1 MITKDFFQKILVVLV
16 GIFIFRLGTYLPVPF
31 VDPATLAL
39 YAQQKSGTILD
50 IFNTFSGGSIERFS
64 IFAIGIMPYISAS
77 IIIQMGGYF
86 VESLKQ
92 LKESGEK
99 GQLKLNLYTRYLTLG
114 FAVLQAIALTSHLSG
129 QGVNGVP
136 LVSNPD
142 MSFFAVSVASLV
154 FGTMFLL
161 WLGEKLT
168 EYGLGSGISVIIFA
182 GICSGFPNT
191 FFSIATMVQSGSINL
206 IFAFLILV
214 FFVLFIAFIIF
225 VEKSQRR
232 IKLSTA
238 SQYDDE
244 KGYLPLKINLA
255 GIIPVI
261 FASSLIA
268 LPATIIN
275 FFGKDSGSDILAT
288 ITAMLSRGGSLYFI
302 ILSLLVLFFC
312 FFYSKLVFDPK
323 KASDKLRQSGAFL
336 KGIRPGEFTEKYLKT
351 VSQRMTLIGAIY
363 LIAIS
368 VVPEIL
374 LIKFNVPFYLGG
386 TSLLI
391 IALVALEWHK
401 QYLMHQQS
409 QTYSKLKNN
418 LMNKFE

>member
-1 MITKDFFQKILVVLV
+1 MISKDFFQKILVVLF

-39 YAQQKSGTILD
+39 YAQQKTGTILD

-77 IIIQMGGYF
+77 IIIQMGGHF
-86 VESLKQ
+86 VEGLKK
-92 LKESGEK
+92 LKESGES
-99 GQLKLNLYTRYLTLG
+99 GQMKLNLYTRYLTLG
-114 FAVLQAIALTSHLSG
+114 FALLQAIALTAHLSG

-136 LVSNPD
+136 LVSDPN
-142 MSFFAVSVASLV
+142 MAFFTVAVCSLV

-191 FFSIATMVQSGSINL
+191 VFSIGSQIQTGSISF
-206 IFAFLILV
+206 IFGLFIAL

-232 IKLSTA
+232 IQLSTA

-244 KGYLPLKINLA
+244 KGYLPLKINIA

-275 FFGKDSGSDILAT
+275 FFGQSSGSDILAK
-288 ITAMLSRGGSLYFI
+288 ITEMLSRGGSLYFI
-302 ILSLLVLFFC
+302 MLALLILFFC

-323 KASDKLRQSGAFL
+323 KTSDKLRKNGAFL

-351 VSQRMTLIGAIY
+351 ISQRMTLIGSIY
-363 LIAIS
+363 LISIS
-368 VVPEIL
+368 VVPELL

-391 IALVALEWHK
+391 ISLVALEWHK
-401 QYLMHQQS
+401 QYVMHQQS
-409 QTYSKLKNN
+409 KTYSKLKDS
-418 LMNKFE
+418 LINKF